1 MSALKLRRVN
11 ASAHT
16 AAQAIRRWRNADVDA
31 GSGHPPRQ
39 SGYLCFRASGEG
51 GEWWGLIDA
60 RDWLHRSL
68 PGLRS
73 LLSVECSLMNI
84 AELFRAVPQPLLLE
98 VDDLHYRQIS
108 DVDGVPPGQLPPQ
121 ELPWLDT
128 PRGRLWL
135 TRLPPARAANQP
147 LDADSWLSDLP
158 LRLELIL
165 GASHL
170 GHGIR
175 LKAGDVL
182 RIIQRSQR
190 CYLGRQCLGAFTF
203 TEQGVHMLS
212 TATDAQS
219 TADFD
224 TDTDTDFDLGAL
236 PVRLEF
242 LLATREID
250 LATLSHIIAGQLIP
264 LADDAVRHIEVRA
277 NGKPVA
283 RGELVQLQEQL
294 AVELL
299 EVYRNGSPDGMP
311 R

>member
-1 MSALKLRRVN
+1 
-11 ASAHT
+11 
-16 AAQAIRRWRNADVDA
+16 
-31 GSGHPPRQ
+31 
-39 SGYLCFRASGEG
+39 
-51 GEWWGLIDA
+51 LIDA
-60 RDWLHRSL
+60 RDWLHQSL

-84 AELFRAVPQPLLLE
+84 AELFRVVPQPLLLE

-108 DVDGVPPGQLPPQ
+108 DVDGILPEQLPPQ

-135 TRLPPARAANQP
+135 TRLPPARAASRP

-158 LRLELIL
+158 LRLELML

-170 GHGIR
+170 RHGIR

-190 CYLGRQCLGAFTF
+190 CCLGHQCLGAFTI

-212 TATDAQS
+212 TATDAQG
-219 TADFD
+219 TTGPDP
-224 TDTDTDFDLGAL
+224 DFDLGAL

-250 LATLSHIIAGQLIP
+250 LATLSQIIAGQLIP
-264 LADDAVRHIEVRA
+264 LADDAARHLEVRA

>member
-1 MSALKLRRVN
+1 MSALKLRRIN
-11 ASAHT
+11 ARAHA
-16 AAQAIRRWRNADVDA
+16 AAQAIRRWRNADVEA
-31 GSGHPPRQ
+31 GSGHPPGQ

-51 GEWWGLIDA
+51 GEWRGLIDA
-60 RDWLHRSL
+60 RDWLNQSL

-73 LLSVECSLMNI
+73 LLSVECSLMSI

-108 DVDGVPPGQLPPQ
+108 DVDGVLPGQLPPQ

-135 TRLPPARAANQP
+135 TRLPPARAASRP
-147 LDADSWLSDLP
+147 LDADSWLRDLP
-158 LRLELIL
+158 LRLELML
-165 GASHL
+165 GSSHL
-170 GHGIR
+170 RHGIR

-190 CYLGRQCLGAFTF
+190 CYLGHQCLGAFTF
-203 TEQGVHMLS
+203 TEQGIHMLS

-219 TADFD
+219 TADPD
-224 TDTDTDFDLGAL
+224 PDFDLGAL

-250 LATLSHIIAGQLIP
+250 LATLSRIIAGQLIP
-264 LADDAVRHIEVRA
+264 LADDAARHIEVRA

>member
-1 MSALKLRRVN
+1 MSALKLRRID
-11 ASAHT
+11 ARAHA
-16 AAQAIRRWRNADVDA
+16 AAQAIRRWRSADVDA
-31 GSGHPPRQ
+31 GSGHPPGQ

-73 LLSVECSLMNI
+73 LLTVECSLMNI
-84 AELFRAVPQPLLLE
+84 AELFRAVPQPLLLK
-98 VDDLHYRQIS
+98 VDDLHYQQVS
-108 DVDGVPPGQLPPQ
+108 DVEGVLPGQLPAQ

-135 TRLPPARAANQP
+135 TRLPPVRAASLP

-158 LRLELIL
+158 LRLELML
-165 GASHL
+165 GSSHL
-170 GHGIR
+170 RHGIR

-190 CYLGRQCLGAFTF
+190 CCLGHQCLGVFTF
-203 TEQGVHMLS
+203 TEQGIHMQS
-212 TATDAQS
+212 TATGAQGS
-219 TADFD
+219 ADSD
-224 TDTDTDFDLGAL
+224 PDVDLGAL
-236 PVRLEF
+236 PVRLQF
-242 LLATREID
+242 VLATQDID
-250 LATLSHIIAGQLIP
+250 LATLSRIIGGQLIP
-264 LADDAVRHIEVRA
+264 LADDAARHIEVLA

-283 RGELVQLQEQL
+283 RGELVQLEEQL
-294 AVELL
+294 GVELL
-299 EVYRNGSPDGMP
+299 EVYRNGSLDGMP

>member
-1 MSALKLRRVN
+1 MSALKLRRIN
-11 ASAHT
+11 ASAHA

-31 GSGHPPRQ
+31 GSGHPPGQ
-39 SGYLCFRASGEG
+39 SGYLSFRASGEG
-51 GEWWGLIDA
+51 GEWRGLIDA
-60 RDWLHRSL
+60 RDWLHQSL
-68 PGLRS
+68 PQLRS
-73 LLSVECSLMNI
+73 LLSAECSLMNI
-84 AELFRAVPQPLLLE
+84 AELFRVVPQPLLLE

-108 DVDGVPPGQLPPQ
+108 DVDGVLPGQLPPQ

-135 TRLPPARAANQP
+135 TRLPPARAASRP

-158 LRLELIL
+158 LRLELML
-165 GASHL
+165 GSSHL
-170 GHGIR
+170 RHGIR

-182 RIIQRSQR
+182 RIFQRSQQ
-190 CYLGRQCLGAFTF
+190 CYLGHQCLGAFTF
-203 TEQGVHMLS
+203 TEQGIHMLS

-219 TADFD
+219 TADPD
-224 TDTDTDFDLGAL
+224 PDFDLGAL

-250 LATLSHIIAGQLIP
+250 LATLSQIIAGQLIP
-264 LADDAVRHIEVRA
+264 LADDAARHIEVRA

-299 EVYRNGSPDGMP
+299 EVYRDGSADGMP

>member
-1 MSALKLRRVN
+1 MNALRLRRIN
-11 ASAHT
+11 ASAHA

-108 DVDGVPPGQLPPQ
+108 DVDGVLPGQLPPQ

-135 TRLPPARAANQP
+135 TRLPPARAANRP

-158 LRLELIL
+158 LRLELKL
-165 GASHL
+165 GSSHL
-170 GHGIR
+170 GHGIG
-175 LKAGDVL
+175 LKTGDVL

-190 CYLGRQCLGAFTF
+190 CYLGHQCLGAFTI

-219 TADFD
+219 TADP
-224 TDTDTDFDLGAL
+224 DTDTDFDLGAL

-250 LATLSHIIAGQLIP
+250 LATLSQIIAGQLIP
-264 LADDAVRHIEVRA
+264 LADDAVRHIEVHA

-299 EVYRNGSPDGMP
+299 EVYRNGLPDGMP

>member
-1 MSALKLRRVN
+1 
-11 ASAHT
+11 
-16 AAQAIRRWRNADVDA
+16 
-31 GSGHPPRQ
+31 
-39 SGYLCFRASGEG
+39 
-51 GEWWGLIDA
+51 
-60 RDWLHRSL
+60 
-68 PGLRS
+68 
-73 LLSVECSLMNI
+73 
-84 AELFRAVPQPLLLE
+84 
-98 VDDLHYRQIS
+98 
-108 DVDGVPPGQLPPQ
+108 
-121 ELPWLDT
+121 LPWLDT

-135 TRLPPARAANQP
+135 TRLPPARAAGRP

-158 LRLELIL
+158 LRLELKL
-165 GASHL
+165 GSSHL
-170 GHGIR
+170 RHGIR

-219 TADFD
+219 TADP
-224 TDTDTDFDLGAL
+224 DTDTDFDLGAL

-264 LADDAVRHIEVRA
+264 LADDAVRHIEVHA

-299 EVYRNGSPDGMP
+299 EVYRNGLPDGMP

>member
-1 MSALKLRRVN
+1 MSALKLRRIN
-11 ASAHT
+11 AQAHT
-16 AAQAIRRWRNADVDA
+16 AAQAIRRWRSADVDA
-31 GSGHPPRQ
+31 GSGHPPGQ

-51 GEWWGLIDA
+51 GEWRGLIDA
-60 RDWLHRSL
+60 RDWLYQSL

-73 LLSVECSLMNI
+73 LLTVECSLMNI

-98 VDDLHYRQIS
+98 VDDLHYQQVS
-108 DVDGVPPGQLPPQ
+108 DVDGVLPGQLPPQ

-135 TRLPPARAANQP
+135 TRLPPARAASLP

-158 LRLELIL
+158 LRLELML
-165 GASHL
+165 GSSHL
-170 GHGIR
+170 RHRIR

-190 CYLGRQCLGAFTF
+190 CCLGHQCLGVFTF
-203 TEQGVHMLS
+203 TEQGIHMQS
-212 TATDAQS
+212 TATDVQGS
-219 TADFD
+219 ADSD
-224 TDTDTDFDLGAL
+224 PDFDLGAL
-236 PVRLEF
+236 PVRLQF
-242 LLATREID
+242 VLATQEIN
-250 LATLSHIIAGQLIP
+250 LATLSRIIEGQLIP
-264 LADDAVRHIEVRA
+264 LTDDAARHIEVRA

-283 RGELVQLQEQL
+283 RGELVQLEEQL
-294 AVELL
+294 GVELL

>member
-1 MSALKLRRVN
+1 MSALKLRRIN
-11 ASAHT
+11 ASAHA

-31 GSGHPPRQ
+31 GSGYPPGQ

-51 GEWWGLIDA
+51 GEWRGLIDA
-60 RDWLHRSL
+60 RDWLHQSL

-108 DVDGVPPGQLPPQ
+108 DVDGVLPGQLPPQ

-135 TRLPPARAANQP
+135 TRLPPARAASRP

-158 LRLELIL
+158 LRLELML

-170 GHGIR
+170 RHGIR

-190 CYLGRQCLGAFTF
+190 CCLGHQCLGAFTI

-212 TATDAQS
+212 TATDAQG
-219 TADFD
+219 T
-224 TDTDTDFDLGAL
+224 TDPDPDFDLGAL

-250 LATLSHIIAGQLIP
+250 LATLSQIIAGQLIP
-264 LADDAVRHIEVRA
+264 LSDDAARHIEVRA

-299 EVYRNGSPDGMP
+299 EVYRNDSPDGMP

>member
-1 MSALKLRRVN
+1 MSALKLRRIN
-11 ASAHT
+11 ARAHA

-31 GSGHPPRQ
+31 GSGHPPGQ

-51 GEWWGLIDA
+51 GEWRGLIDA

-108 DVDGVPPGQLPPQ
+108 DVDGVLPGQLPPQ

-128 PRGRLWL
+128 LRGRLWL
-135 TRLPPARAANQP
+135 TRLPPARTASRP

-158 LRLELIL
+158 LRLELML
-165 GASHL
+165 GSSHL
-170 GHGIR
+170 RHGIR

-190 CYLGRQCLGAFTF
+190 CYLGHQCLGAFTF
-203 TEQGVHMLS
+203 TEQGIHMLS

-219 TADFD
+219 TADPD
-224 TDTDTDFDLGAL
+224 PDFDLGAL

-242 LLATREID
+242 LLAAREID
-250 LATLSHIIAGQLIP
+250 LATLSRIIAGQLIP
-264 LADDAVRHIEVRA
+264 LADDAARHIEVRA
-277 NGKPVA
+277 NGKRVA

>member
-11 ASAHT
+11 ASAHA
-16 AAQAIRRWRNADVDA
+16 AAQAIRRWRNADVNA
-31 GSGHPPRQ
+31 GSGHPPGQ

-51 GEWWGLIDA
+51 GEWRGLIDA
-60 RDWLHRSL
+60 RDWLHQSL

-98 VDDLHYRQIS
+98 VEDLHYRQIS
-108 DVDGVPPGQLPPQ
+108 DVDGVLPGQLPPQ

-135 TRLPPARAANQP
+135 TRLPPAQAASR
-147 LDADSWLSDLP
+147 LMDADSWLSDLP
-158 LRLELIL
+158 LRLELML
-165 GASHL
+165 GSSHL

-190 CYLGRQCLGAFTF
+190 CYLGHQCLGAFTF
-203 TEQGVHMLS
+203 TEQGIHMLS

-219 TADFD
+219 TADPD
-224 TDTDTDFDLGAL
+224 PDFDLGAL

-250 LATLSHIIAGQLIP
+250 LATLSRIIAGQLIP
-264 LADDAVRHIEVRA
+264 LADDAARHIEVRA

-294 AVELL
+294 AVEVL
-299 EVYRNGSPDGMP
+299 EVYRNGSRDGMP

>member
-1 MSALKLRRVN
+1 MSALQLRRIN
-11 ASAHT
+11 ARAHA
-16 AAQAIRRWRNADVDA
+16 AAQAIRRWQSADVDA
-31 GSGHPPRQ
+31 GSGHPPGQ

-51 GEWWGLIDA
+51 GEWRGLIDA

-108 DVDGVPPGQLPPQ
+108 DVDGVLPGQLPPQ

-135 TRLPPARAANQP
+135 TRLPPARAASRP

-158 LRLELIL
+158 LRLELML
-165 GASHL
+165 GSSHL
-170 GHGIR
+170 RHGIR

-190 CYLGRQCLGAFTF
+190 CYLGHQCLGAFTF
-203 TEQGVHMLS
+203 TEQGIHMLS

-219 TADFD
+219 TADSD
-224 TDTDTDFDLGAL
+224 PDFDLGAL

-250 LATLSHIIAGQLIP
+250 LATLSRIIAGQLIP
-264 LADDAVRHIEVRA
+264 LADNAVRHIEVRA

-311 R
+311 Q